1 MKSFVLQIS
10 VEFVLPLIS
19 APKQS
24 LRQSIIVL
32 IKPEAE
38 SAVRHC
44 DPSNRGM
51 SYYWAELDDFVV
63 FKRRY
68 LLYII
73 QESLAATIQVGS
85 LS

>member
-1 MKSFVLQIS
+1 
-10 VEFVLPLIS
+10 
-19 APKQS
+19 
-24 LRQSIIVL
+24 
-32 IKPEAE
+32 
-38 SAVRHC
+38 
-44 DPSNRGM
+44 M

-68 LLYII
+68 LLYIF